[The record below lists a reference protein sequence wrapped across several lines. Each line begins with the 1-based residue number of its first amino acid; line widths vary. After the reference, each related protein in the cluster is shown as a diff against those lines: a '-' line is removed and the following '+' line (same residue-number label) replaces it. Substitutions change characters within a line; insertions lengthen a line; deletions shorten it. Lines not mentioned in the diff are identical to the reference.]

1 MKADILSVNGQKS
14 GQVEL
19 PDNIFGIEPNEHV
32 MYQAVRVYLAHQRQG
47 THKTKTRTEVSGGG
61 KKPWKQKGTGN
72 ARAGSIRSPL
82 WIKGGVIFGP
92 KPRDFSHYLPKKM
105 SLNALKSA
113 LSIKKDNLF
122 VLNAKGAE
130 VKKTK
135 ELVVALKDMADK
147 KWLFVVSNLSS
158 PVGLSARNLKNADVV
173 KDSSLS
179 VYHLVW
185 ADNVFF
191 DEASYEKLTKRLGK
205 E

>member
-1 MKADILSVNGQKS
+1 MSIYKQATLNKEVAETKVNG
-14 GQVEL
+14 
-19 PDNIFGIEPNEHV
+19 
-32 MYQAVRVYLAHQRQG
+32 AVLHQSVVSYLNTARAG
-47 THKTKTRTEVSGGG
+47 SANSKTRGEVSGSG

-130 VKKTK
+130 LKKTK
-135 ELVVALKDMADK
+135 ELVVALKEMADK

-158 PVGLSARNLKNADVV
+158 PIGLSARNLKNADVV
-173 KDSSLS
+173 KDSALS

-191 DEASYEKLTKRLGK
+191 DEASYEKLTKRLDK

>member
-1 MKADILSVNGQKS
+1 MSIYKQATLNKEVAETKVNG
-14 GQVEL
+14 
-19 PDNIFGIEPNEHV
+19 
-32 MYQAVRVYLAHQRQG
+32 AVLHQSVVSYLNTARAG
-47 THKTKTRTEVSGGG
+47 SANSKTRGEVSGSG

-130 VKKTK
+130 LKKTK
-135 ELVVALKDMADK
+135 ELVVALKEMADK

-158 PVGLSARNLKNADVV
+158 PIGDVFTDLRRPPSGRNCDPAISGLLKNTSNVETVTDTQ
-173 KDSSLS
+173 KLS
-179 VYHLVW
+179 T
-185 ADNVFF
+185 
-191 DEASYEKLTKRLGK
+191 ER
-205 E
+205 